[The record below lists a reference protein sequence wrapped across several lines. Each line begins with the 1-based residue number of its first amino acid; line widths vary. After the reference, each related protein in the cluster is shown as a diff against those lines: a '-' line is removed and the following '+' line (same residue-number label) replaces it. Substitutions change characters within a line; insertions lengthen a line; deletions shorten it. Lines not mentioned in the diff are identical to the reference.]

1 MALLGF
7 PFTGLKV
14 DVGRPDYRID
24 SRTIK
29 RGFRLSNLITSS

>member
-14 DVGRPDYRID
+14 IVERPGYRID
-24 SRTIK
+24 GRTF
-29 RGFRLSNLITSS
+29 G

>member
-29 RGFRLSNLITSS
+29 RGFRLGNLITSS